1 MQKQLVSHLKHKIVL
16 FLAPYLAFFLVL
28 LLIVM
33 ALFYQDNNNDC
44 QSTDTTVTVTTSV
57 DKEGVAKSI
66 HDNLK
71 KISGLT
77 EAGIA
82 GYLGNTENES
92 GLNASIVQSNATF
105 NESTAMNAS
114 ISGYALG
121 LNQWDNSRRVE
132 LLNYAKSQNKQW
144 SDAGLQLD
152 FALNH
157 DGTNSDLLKQGLK
170 MTNVNDATEFLRAK
184 WERGGAGTTSKRQA
198 YARAWYAK
206 LSSGS
211 SNTAVDTAT
220 NGTETTQNTDNTT
233 NNSSGCST
241 NVAQG
246 MGTSGAPVKEIPSA
260 YISKIKDTNF
270 TATSSSNT
278 YPFGQ
283 CTWYTYNRMQEL
295 GTPVENGLGNG
306 ADWGANAKAKG
317 YKTDSQPHVGW
328 AVSFSQGAD
337 GADPTYGHVAVVEAI
352 SDDKTHFLVSE
363 CNVVASGTGTVSF
376 RELTAGQGVIFI
388 QGKQ

>member
-1 MQKQLVSHLKHKIVL
+1 MKKLLKGYLIAILSLVFLIIVIIGM
-16 FLAPYLAFFLVL
+16 FSSNSD
-28 LLIVM
+28 
-33 ALFYQDNNNDC
+33 QC
-44 QSTDTTVTVTTSV
+44 QSTSTDVSVTTSA
-57 DKEGVAKSI
+57 DKEAVAKSL

-71 KISGLT
+71 KISGVT

-82 GYLGNTENES
+82 GYLGNTQHES
-92 GLNASIVQSNATF
+92 GFNASVVQSNATY
-105 NESTAMNAS
+105 NETTAMNAS
-114 ISGYALG
+114 ISVYALG

-132 LLNYAKSQNKQW
+132 LLKYAKSQNKKW
-144 SDAGLQLD
+144 TDASLQLD

-170 MTNVNDATEFLRAK
+170 MTNVDDATEFLRAS
-184 WERGGAGTTSKRQA
+184 WERGGAGTTATRQS
-198 YARAWYAK
+198 YARSWYAK
-206 LSSGS
+206 FSNGS
-211 SNTAVDTAT
+211 SDTAVDTAT
-220 NGTETTQNTDNTT
+220 TGTETTQNTDNTT

-260 YISKIKDTNF
+260 YKNKIKDTNF

-306 ADWGANAKAKG
+306 ADWGQNAKAKG
-317 YKTDSQPHVGW
+317 YKTDGQPHVGW

-352 SDDKTHFLVSE
+352 SDDGKHFLVSE

-376 RELTAGQGVIFI
+376 RELTAGQGVTFI
-388 QGKQ
+388 QGK

>member
-1 MQKQLVSHLKHKIVL
+1 MKKLLKGYLIAILSLVFLIIVIIGM
-16 FLAPYLAFFLVL
+16 FFSNSD
-28 LLIVM
+28 
-33 ALFYQDNNNDC
+33 QC
-44 QSTDTTVTVTTSV
+44 QSTSTDVSVTTSA
-57 DKEGVAKSI
+57 DKEAVAKSL

-71 KISGLT
+71 KISGVT

-82 GYLGNTENES
+82 GYLGNTQHES
-92 GLNASIVQSNATF
+92 GFNASVVQSNATY
-105 NESTAMNAS
+105 NETTAMNAS

-132 LLNYAKSQNKQW
+132 LLDYAKSQNKKW
-144 SDAGLQLD
+144 TDASLQLD

-170 MTNVNDATEFLRAK
+170 MTNVDDATEFLRAS
-184 WERGGAGTTSKRQA
+184 WERGGAGTTATRQS
-198 YARAWYAK
+198 YARSWYAK
-206 LSSGS
+206 FSNGS
-211 SNTAVDTAT
+211 SDTAVDTAT
-220 NGTETTQNTDNTT
+220 TGTETTQNTDNTT
-233 NNSSGCST
+233 NNSNGCAT

-260 YISKIKDTNF
+260 YKSKIKDTNF

-306 ADWGANAKAKG
+306 ADWGKNAKAKG

-352 SDDKTHFLVSE
+352 SDDGKHFLVSE
-363 CNVVASGTGTVSF
+363 CNVVASGAGTVSF
-376 RELTAGQGVIFI
+376 RELTASQGVTFI
-388 QGKQ
+388 QGK

>member
-1 MQKQLVSHLKHKIVL
+1 
-16 FLAPYLAFFLVL
+16 
-28 LLIVM
+28 
-33 ALFYQDNNNDC
+33 
-44 QSTDTTVTVTTSV
+44 
-57 DKEGVAKSI
+57 
-66 HDNLK
+66 
-71 KISGLT
+71 
-77 EAGIA
+77 
-82 GYLGNTENES
+82 
-92 GLNASIVQSNATF
+92 
-105 NESTAMNAS
+105 MNAS

-121 LNQWDNSRRVE
+121 FNQWDNSRRVE
-132 LLNYAKSQNKQW
+132 LLNYAKSQNKKW
-144 SDAGLQLD
+144 SDAGLQSD

-170 MTNVNDATEFLRAK
+170 MTNVDDATEFLRAK
-184 WERGGAGTTSKRQA
+184 WERGGVGTTSKRQA

-206 LSSGS
+206 FASGS

-233 NNSSGCST
+233 NNSNGCAT

-246 MGTSGAPVKEIPSA
+246 MGTSRAPVKEIPSA
-260 YISKIKDTNF
+260 YKSKIKDTNF
-270 TATSSSNT
+270 TAMSSSNT

-283 CTWYTYNRMQEL
+283 CTWYTYNRMQKL

-306 ADWGANAKAKG
+306 ADWGANAKARG
-317 YKTDSQPHVGW
+317 YKTDTKPHVGW

-352 SDDKTHFLVSE
+352 SDDGKHFLVSE

-376 RELTAGQGVIFI
+376 RELTAGQGVTFI
-388 QGKQ
+388 QGK

>member
-1 MQKQLVSHLKHKIVL
+1 S
-16 FLAPYLAFFLVL
+16 A
-28 LLIVM
+28 
-33 ALFYQDNNNDC
+33 
-44 QSTDTTVTVTTSV
+44 
-57 DKEGVAKSI
+57 DKEAVAKSL

-71 KISGLT
+71 KISGVT
-77 EAGIA
+77 KAGIA
-82 GYLGNTENES
+82 GYLGNTQHES
-92 GLNASIVQSNATF
+92 GFNSSVIQSNAPYS
-105 NESTAMNAS
+105 ESQAMNPKV
-114 ISGYALG
+114 SGYAFG

-132 LLNYAKSQNKQW
+132 LINYAKSENKPW
-144 SDAGLQLD
+144 TDASVQFD

-170 MTNVNDATEFLRAK
+170 MTNIDDATEFLRAS
-184 WERGGAGTTSKRQA
+184 WERGGAGTTATRQS
-198 YARAWYAK
+198 YARSWYAK
-206 LSSGS
+206 FSNGS
-211 SNTAVDTAT
+211 SDTAVDTAT
-220 NGTETTQNTDNTT
+220 TGTETAQNTDNTT
-233 NNSSGCST
+233 NNSNGCAT

-260 YISKIKDTNF
+260 YKSKIKDTNF

-283 CTWYTYNRMQEL
+283 CTWYSYNRMQEL

-306 ADWGANAKAKG
+306 ADWGKNAKVKG

-352 SDDKTHFLVSE
+352 SDNGKHFLVSE

-376 RELTAGQGVIFI
+376 RELTAGQGVTFI
-388 QGKQ
+388 QGK

>member
-1 MQKQLVSHLKHKIVL
+1 MKKLLKGYLIAILSLVFLIIVIIGM
-16 FLAPYLAFFLVL
+16 FSSNSD
-28 LLIVM
+28 
-33 ALFYQDNNNDC
+33 QC
-44 QSTDTTVTVTTSV
+44 QSTSTDVSVTTSA
-57 DKEGVAKSI
+57 DKEAVAKSL

-71 KISGLT
+71 KISGVT

-82 GYLGNTENES
+82 GYLGNTQHES
-92 GLNASIVQSNATF
+92 GFNASVVQSNATY
-105 NESTAMNAS
+105 NETTAMNAS

-132 LLNYAKSQNKQW
+132 LLKYAKSQNKKW
-144 SDAGLQLD
+144 TDASLQLN

-170 MTNVNDATEFLRAK
+170 MTNVDDGTEFLRAS
-184 WERGGAGTTSKRQA
+184 WERGGAGTTATRQS
-198 YARAWYAK
+198 YARSWYAK
-206 LSSGS
+206 FSNGS
-211 SNTAVDTAT
+211 SDTAVDTAT
-220 NGTETTQNTDNTT
+220 TGTETTQNTDNTT

-260 YISKIKDTNF
+260 YKNKIKDTNF

-306 ADWGANAKAKG
+306 ADWGQNAKAKG
-317 YKTDSQPHVGW
+317 YKTDGQPHVGW

-352 SDDKTHFLVSE
+352 SDDGKHFLVSE

-376 RELTAGQGVIFI
+376 RELTAGQGVTFI
-388 QGKQ
+388 QGK

>member
-1 MQKQLVSHLKHKIVL
+1 MKRLLKGYLIAILSLV
-16 FLAPYLAFFLVL
+16 F
-28 LLIVM
+28 LIVVIIGM
-33 ALFYQDNNNDC
+33 FAGNSDQC
-44 QSTDTTVTVTTSV
+44 QSTTSDANITTSA
-57 DKEGVAKSI
+57 DKEAVARSL

-71 KISGLT
+71 KISGVT

-82 GYLGNTENES
+82 GYLGNTQHES
-92 GLNASIVQSNATF
+92 GFNSSVIQSNAPYS
-105 NESTAMNAS
+105 ESQAMNPK
-114 ISGYALG
+114 ISGYAFG

-132 LLNYAKSQNKQW
+132 LINYAKSKNKPW
-144 SDAGLQLD
+144 TDAGVQYD

-170 MTNVNDATEFLRAK
+170 MTNIDDATEFLRAS
-184 WERGGAGTTSKRQA
+184 WERGGAGTTATRQS
-198 YARAWYAK
+198 YARSWYAK
-206 LSSGS
+206 FSNGS
-211 SNTAVDTAT
+211 SDTAVDTAT
-220 NGTETTQNTDNTT
+220 TGTEITQNTDNTT

-260 YISKIKDTNF
+260 YKSKIKDTNF
-270 TATSSSNT
+270 TVSSSSNT

-295 GTPVENGLGNG
+295 GTPVENGLGDG
-306 ADWGANAKAKG
+306 ADWGKNAKAKG

-352 SDDKTHFLVSE
+352 SDDGKHFLVSE

-388 QGKQ
+388 QGK

>member
-1 MQKQLVSHLKHKIVL
+1 MKRLLKGYLIAILSLVFLIIVIIGM
-16 FLAPYLAFFLVL
+16 FSSNSD
-28 LLIVM
+28 
-33 ALFYQDNNNDC
+33 QC
-44 QSTDTTVTVTTSV
+44 QSTSTDVSVTTSA
-57 DKEGVAKSI
+57 DKEAVPKSL

-71 KISGLT
+71 KISGVT
-77 EAGIA
+77 EVGIA
-82 GYLGNTENES
+82 GYLGNTQHES
-92 GLNASIVQSNATF
+92 GFNASVVQSNATY
-105 NESTAMNAS
+105 NETTAMNAS

-132 LLNYAKSQNKQW
+132 LLNYAKSQNKKW
-144 SDAGLQLD
+144 TNASLQLD

-170 MTNVNDATEFLRAK
+170 MTNVDDATEFLRAS
-184 WERGGAGTTSKRQA
+184 WERGGAGTTATRQS
-198 YARAWYAK
+198 YARSWYAK
-206 LSSGS
+206 FSNGS
-211 SNTAVDTAT
+211 SDTAVDTAT
-220 NGTETTQNTDNTT
+220 TGTETTQNTDNTT

-246 MGTSGAPVKEIPSA
+246 MGTSGAPIKEIPSA
-260 YISKIKDTNF
+260 YKSKIKDTNF

-306 ADWGANAKAKG
+306 ADWGKNAKAKG
-317 YKTDSQPHVGW
+317 YKMDSQPHVGW

-352 SDDKTHFLVSE
+352 SDDGKHFLVSE

-376 RELTAGQGVIFI
+376 RELTAGQGVTFI
-388 QGKQ
+388 QGK

>member
-1 MQKQLVSHLKHKIVL
+1 MKKLLKGYLVAILS
-16 FLAPYLAFFLVL
+16 LVF
-28 LLIVM
+28 LIVVIIGM
-33 ALFYQDNNNDC
+33 FAGNSNQC
-44 QSTDTTVTVTTSV
+44 QSTTSDVSVTTSA
-57 DKEGVAKSI
+57 DKEAVAKSI

-71 KISGLT
+71 KISGVT

-92 GLNASIVQSNATF
+92 GFNASIVQSNATF
-105 NESTAMNAS
+105 NEATAMNAS

-132 LLNYAKSQNKQW
+132 LLNYAKSQNKKW
-144 SDAGLQLD
+144 TDASLQLY

-170 MTNVNDATEFLRAK
+170 MTNVDDATEFLRAK

-206 LSSGS
+206 FSNESSD
-211 SNTAVDTAT
+211 TAVDTAT
-220 NGTETTQNTDNTT
+220 TGTKTSQNTDNTT

-241 NVAQG
+241 DLAQG

-260 YISKIKDTNF
+260 YKSKIKDTNF

-283 CTWYTYNRMQEL
+283 CTWYVYNRMQEL

-306 ADWGANAKAKG
+306 ADWGANAKSKG

-328 AVSFSQGAD
+328 AVSFAQGAD

-352 SDDKTHFLVSE
+352 SDDGKHFLVSE

-376 RELTAGQGVIFI
+376 RELTAGQGVTFI
-388 QGKQ
+388 QGK

>member
-1 MQKQLVSHLKHKIVL
+1 MKKLLKGYLVAILS
-16 FLAPYLAFFLVL
+16 LVF
-28 LLIVM
+28 LIVVIIGM
-33 ALFYQDNNNDC
+33 FAGNSNQC
-44 QSTDTTVTVTTSV
+44 QSTASDVSVTTSA
-57 DKEGVAKSI
+57 DKEAIAKSI

-71 KISGLT
+71 KISGVT

-92 GLNASIVQSNATF
+92 GFNASIVQSNATF
-105 NESTAMNAS
+105 NEATAMNAS

-132 LLNYAKSQNKQW
+132 LLNYAKSQNKKW
-144 SDAGLQLD
+144 TDASLQLD

-170 MTNVNDATEFLRAK
+170 MTNVDDATEFLRAK

-206 LSSGS
+206 LSNGS
-211 SNTAVDTAT
+211 SDTAVDTAT
-220 NGTETTQNTDNTT
+220 TGTETTQNTDNTT

-241 NVAQG
+241 DLAQG

-260 YISKIKDTNF
+260 YKSKIKDTNF

-283 CTWYTYNRMQEL
+283 CTWYVYNRMQKL

-328 AVSFSQGAD
+328 AVSFAQGAD

-352 SDDKTHFLVSE
+352 SDDGKHFLVSE

-376 RELTAGQGVIFI
+376 RELTAGQGVTFI
-388 QGKQ
+388 QGK